1 MFSLFGGKKNTTE
14 NPVTISSKKPTTK
27 HNIKNIDFKE
37 YDINF
42 LNKML
47 IILIDNKSTLN
58 IDDKTIKKINN
69 IQKIINN

>member
-1 MFSLFGGKKNTTE
+1 MFSLFGGKKNTIE
-14 NPVTISSKKPTTK
+14 NPITVYSKKPTTK

-37 YDINF
+37 SDIKF

-47 IILIDNKSTLN
+47 IILIDNKSNLN